1 MGKAEG
7 LEPAV
12 EHEIREAEIR
22 NRVEAH
28 DDEGCLPKEVQEP
41 GHGAEPLLGDL
52 AGEDNEIRRRNR
64 GGDAQKSVRE
74 EADDDIDRN
83 PKVDGRY
90 PEQNQG
96 DNQSERR
103 FLVKDSVLSR
113 EESKVHEK

>member
-12 EHEIREAEIR
+12 EHEVREAEIG

-28 DDEGCLPKEVQEP
+28 NDEGCLPEEVQESR
-41 GHGAEPLLGDL
+41 HGAEPLFGDF
-52 AGEDNEIRRRNR
+52 ACENDEIRCRNR

-74 EADDDIDRN
+74 ETDDDIDRDPN
-83 PKVDGRY
+83 VDGRY

-103 FLVKDSVLSR
+103 FLVKDSMLSR